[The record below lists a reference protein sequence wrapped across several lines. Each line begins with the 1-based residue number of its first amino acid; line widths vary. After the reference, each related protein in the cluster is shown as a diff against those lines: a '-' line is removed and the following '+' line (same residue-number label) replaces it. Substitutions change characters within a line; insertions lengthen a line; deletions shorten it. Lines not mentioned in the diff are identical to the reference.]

1 MWSSIKDIL
10 KDGKTKCVV
19 IEDGKPLYVVLPF
32 EVYQQLQKSENSA
45 IVEENSQKEG
55 SPRLRPPRRDESRPG
70 ESEAGADAINGEIQ
84 EMTDEGEDEV
94 VLPAVRLEDLPF

>member
-1 MWSSIKDIL
+1 MWSNIKDIL

-32 EVYQQLQKSENSA
+32 EEYQQLQKSENSA
-45 IVEENSQKEG
+45 IVGENSQKV
-55 SPRLRPPRRDESRPG
+55 
-70 ESEAGADAINGEIQ
+70 GADEINGEIQ